1 MAKFAIG
8 YDLGGQS
15 CKVGVFDLETREML
29 AMGVSKIERAHS
41 AQKIF
46 ESICAKTEELVK
58 SQGGSMGDV
67 VSACMAT
74 AGTLGPKGAREPIEI
89 DHILI
94 SPNIQALNGFS
105 FRQEFEQ
112 KYPGMLFLMENDANA
127 AGWAEWFYGIGS
139 RDDVRTLVGFTL
151 GTGLGG
157 YVIID
162 GVMIRPSELG
172 HIVVDI
178 SEDALNCGCKT
189 KGCAEA
195 YVSIDGFRR
204 IARSIMLEN
213 TETKMWEIPPDK
225 LDPLPIGELARQGDV
240 AAQSVYSKVGYYL
253 GRLIWNL
260 KRICAPDAV
269 SFSGNIAKSLDLMVP
284 TIKLV
289 LSADPLIEGQPI
301 IQATKQGEDKAGTLG
316 AGGLA
321 IQTYLDRV
329 EK

>member
-15 CKVGVFDLETREML
+15 CKVGVFDLDTREML
-29 AMGVSKIERAHS
+29 VMGVSKIEGGYS

-46 ESICAKTEELVK
+46 EGICAKTEELVT
-58 SQGGSMGDV
+58 SQGGSMSDV

-74 AGTLGPKGAREPIEI
+74 AGTLGPKGARGPVEI

-94 SPNIQALNGFS
+94 SPNIPALNGYS
-105 FRQEFEQ
+105 FRKEFEKQ
-112 KYPGMLFLMENDANA
+112 YPGMLFLVENDANA
-127 AGWAEWFYGIGS
+127 AGWAEWFYGVGS

-157 YVIID
+157 YIIID
-162 GVMIRPSELG
+162 SVMTRPAELG
-172 HIVVDI
+172 HIVVDT
-178 SEDALNCGCKT
+178 SEEALNCGCKA

-213 TETKMWEIPPDK
+213 LETKLWEIPADK
-225 LDPLPIGELARQGDV
+225 IDPLPIGELARQGDV
-240 AAQSVYSKVGYYL
+240 AAKLVYSKVGYYL
-253 GRLIWNL
+253 GKLIWNL

-269 SFSGNIAKSLDLMVP
+269 SFSGNIAKSLGLMIP

-289 LSADPLIEGQPI
+289 LSADQLIEGQPI
-301 IQATKQGEDKAGTLG
+301 IQATELGEDKAGTLG

-321 IQTYLDRV
+321 IQTYLSS
-329 EK
+329 